1 MLNNNAADIDEYI
14 STFPAET
21 RKLLQQLRATIRK
34 AAPRAE
40 ETISYGMPAFRQHR
54 VLVYFAGYARHIGF
68 YPTGTGIAAFKA
80 ELSAYKHSKGA
91 VQFPLDKPLPL
102 ALIRRMVQYKVRED
116 EEIFR
121 GRQH

>member
-91 VQFPLDKPLPL
+91 VQFPLGRPLPL
-102 ALIRRMVQYKVRED
+102 ALIRKMVLFKVRED

>member
-80 ELSAYKHSKGA
+80 ELSAFKHSKGA